1 MLAASNGGFCS
12 ECHTPCSSDR
22 DGSGT
27 AAGLL
32 CITWCRGRDSNPQN
46 ILKSSHRESPTYKK
60 ASRPALRC
68 RGGRDALHIGE
79 NGDQRRFIRRPT
91 RPMTA
96 PAIGIPINTPS
107 SGLSAMVVS
116 IVPAISVTVVTKEAA
131 VAVPT
136 ASPAIATTGIIA
148 TDLLSNHS
156 PRAYYLKNPPRKP
169 RRKPLT
175 APGFCFQWRTFSSQC
190 LSVAAANS
198 CTCS

>member
-1 MLAASNGGFCS
+1 MAAFSICHTARAPGRRRSERAASCI
-12 ECHTPCSSDR
+12 
-22 DGSGT
+22 
-27 AAGLL
+27 
-32 CITWCRGRDSNPQN
+32 CITWCRGRESNPQN

-68 RGGRDALHIGE
+68 RGGRDALHNGE

-96 PAIGIPINTPS
+96 PAIGTAMNTPS
-107 SGLSAMVVS
+107 NGLSAIVVS

-156 PRAYYLKNPPRKP
+156 PRAYYLKNPLRKP

-190 LSVAAANS
+190 L
-198 CTCS
+198 